1 MARTESENCVETHSI
16 SFQTFI
22 SALNLPRIRSASLS
36 APPDA
41 TTASPFWMREW
52 WAER

>member
-1 MARTESENCVETHSI
+1 MARTERENCVETHSI

-22 SALNLPRIRSASLS
+22 SAPNLPRIRSASLS

-41 TTASPFWMREW
+41 TTASPCWMSE
-52 WAER
+52 